1 MIRLHDEMKYIS
13 MELQFL
19 IEGGEFLIEA
29 RRVLK
34 YTYVYGFYQNEKSKT
49 EKELFEF
56 NQAWFEEFCE
66 KLHEL
71 LESDMKLFFEK
82 NNEKDFFAYK
92 QRVIDIT
99 QSTKKYMNRLLDKLE
114 S

>member
-1 MIRLHDEMKYIS
+1 MKYIS

-34 YTYVYGFYQNEKSKT
+34 YTYVYGFYQEKPKT

-71 LESDMKLFFEK
+71 LELDMKIFFEK
-82 NNEKDFFAYK
+82 DKMKDFFSYK

-99 QSTKKYMNRLLDKLE
+99 QGTKKYMNRLLDKLE

>member
-1 MIRLHDEMKYIS
+1 MKYNS

-34 YTYVYGFYQNEKSKT
+34 YTYVYRFYQEKPNA

-71 LESDMKLFFEK
+71 LESDMKVFFEK
-82 NNEKDFFAYK
+82 EKMKDFPSYK
-92 QRVIDIT
+92 QRVTNIT
-99 QSTKKYMNRLLDKLE
+99 QSTRHYMKKFLNKLE